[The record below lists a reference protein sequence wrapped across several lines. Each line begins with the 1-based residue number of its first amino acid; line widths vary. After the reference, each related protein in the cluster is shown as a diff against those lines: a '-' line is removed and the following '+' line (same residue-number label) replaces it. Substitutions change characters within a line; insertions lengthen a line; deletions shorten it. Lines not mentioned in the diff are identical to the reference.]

1 MATNKRMDLT
11 TGKPIRQI
19 LLFSL
24 PLVLGSLFQQLYSF
38 VDTVMV
44 GRLISSEAL
53 AAVGSVSS
61 LNFLVIGFVGGS
73 CAGFTIPLAKSIGAK
88 QPDEFQRY
96 LWNGCWVCSVLALMM
111 VGLTNVLLEPLL
123 RLINTPADIFRDSAR
138 YIRIL
143 FCGIPATVLYNFTAG
158 ILRASGDSQR
168 PTNHLLLS
176 SCVNIVLD
184 YIFIAPMSM
193 GVTGAALATVLSQL
207 FSGLLNLRWIVYKTD
222 LIQRDTALRQF
233 SASHSMQLC
242 KIGLPMG
249 FDTCI
254 VGLGSVVMQGAINTL
269 GVAAVAGQTAGEK
282 VRQIFTIPMSSI
294 GTGMATYTGQ
304 NDGAKRYDRMA
315 AGLKSAVC
323 LQLTYSA
330 LACLILN
337 GGKHAFVSLILGPA
351 AGTSGTYA
359 AQYLTVMSFLF
370 WVNGTMFVFRNT
382 LTGMGY
388 SAYSV
393 FSGICELAGKCIG
406 AFLAVRWFGFWGI
419 CVATPLAWLFALIY
433 CGLWV
438 RHFLGQR
445 LRTADLC

>member
-1 MATNKRMDLT
+1 MDLT

-38 VDTVMV
+38 VDTIMV
-44 GRLISSEAL
+44 GRLISNDAL

-61 LNFLVIGFVGGS
+61 LNFLVIGFVGGT
-73 CAGFTIPLAKSIGAK
+73 CAGFTIPLAKAIGGR
-88 QPDEFQRY
+88 QPEEFQRY
-96 LWNGCWVCSVLALMM
+96 LWNGCWVCAALAMLM
-111 VGLTNVLLEPLL
+111 VVLTNTLLEPLL
-123 RLINTPADIFRDSAR
+123 KLINTPQDIFRNSAS

-143 FCGIPATVLYNFTAG
+143 FCGIPATVLYNFSAG

-168 PTNHLLLS
+168 PTNHLLIS
-176 SCVNIVLD
+176 SGINIVLD

-193 GVTGAALATVLSQL
+193 GVSGAALATVLSQL
-207 FSGLLNLRWIVYKTD
+207 FSGLLNLRWIVCKTD
-222 LIQRDTALRQF
+222 LICRDREWRAV
-233 SASHSMQLC
+233 SASHIKQLC

-269 GVAAVAGQTAGEK
+269 GVAAVTGQTAGEK
-282 VRQIFTIPMSSI
+282 VRQIFTIPMNSV
-294 GTGMATYTGQ
+294 GTGVATFTGQ
-304 NDGAKRYDRMA
+304 NDGAKRYDRLME
-315 AGLKSAVC
+315 GLKGAIC

-330 LACLILN
+330 IACLVLN
-337 GGKHAFVSLILGPA
+337 VGKHAFVSLILGPN
-351 AGTSGTYA
+351 AGQAGQYA

-370 WVNGTMFVFRNT
+370 WVNGTMFAFRNS

-419 CVATPLAWLFALIY
+419 CVATPLAWLLALVY
-433 CGLWV
+433 CAFWV
-438 RHFLGQR
+438 RHFLRQR
-445 LRTADLC
+445 LQTATV